1 MAEAAATVTRWTIDA
16 SHSTVEFAVRH
27 MMISTV
33 KGHFGK
39 IEGYLDAPNIND
51 LSQGARLEARIDAST
66 VDTREPQRDEHLRSA
81 DFFDVAN
88 YPHIEFRSTRIE
100 KTGENRYKVT
110 GDLSIRGVTKEVT
123 WDLTYEGGG
132 KDPWG
137 NQRVAFHAETK
148 VNRKDFGLQWNM
160 LLESGGVLVG
170 DEVRVS
176 VDVELVQQG
185 ANQG

>member
-1 MAEAAATVTRWTIDA
+1 MTPDVAAQTQRWNIDA

-39 IEGYLDAPNIND
+39 IEGFVEAADIQD
-51 LSQGARLEARIDAST
+51 LTKGATIEARIDAAT

-88 YPHIEFRSTRIE
+88 YPTIEFRSKTIE
-100 KTGENRYKVT
+100 RTGDNRYKVT
-110 GDLSIRGVTKEVT
+110 GDLTIRGVTREVS

-137 NQRVAFHAETK
+137 QERAAFHAETR

-160 LLESGGVLVG
+160 LLETGGVLVG
-170 DEVRVS
+170 DEVRVT
-176 VDVELVQQG
+176 VDVELIKQ
-185 ANQG
+185 AS

>member
-1 MAEAAATVTRWTIDA
+1 MTPDVAAQTQRWNIDA

-39 IEGYLDAPNIND
+39 IEGFVEAADIQD
-51 LSQGARLEARIDAST
+51 LTKGATIEARIDAAS

-88 YPHIEFRSTRIE
+88 YPTIEFRSKTIE
-100 KTGENRYKVT
+100 RTGDNRYKVT
-110 GDLSIRGVTKEVT
+110 GDLTIRGVTREVS

-137 NQRVAFHAETK
+137 QERAAFHAETR

-160 LLESGGVLVG
+160 LLETGGVLVG
-170 DEVRVS
+170 DEVRVT
-176 VDVELVQQG
+176 VDVELIKQ
-185 ANQG
+185 AS